1 MTETTCLFVDNLT
14 VIDCSYLHP
23 QRGLLGESWIVDIEL
38 TGELDE
44 QGMVFDFGHVKKLIK
59 STIDDSVDHKLV
71 VPASYSGVTVNP
83 EQTELRFEYADG
95 KILEHK
101 APADALCLVNVEAL
115 DADNVARYTESILKP
130 VLPSN
135 VLDVKIQLRT
145 EQIDGEFYHY
155 SHGLKKHLGNCQRI
169 AHGHRSTIHVLENG
183 NRSPEHEKQIADDF
197 SDIYIATQEDLAGET
212 ESNYQFAYT
221 AQQGQFEI
229 SLPKDCCYFIDT
241 DSTVELIAHHLQNKI
256 GGGVTVR
263 AFEGVGKGAVAGPA
277 N

>member
-1 MTETTCLFVDNLT
+1 MSEVTRLFVDNLT

-59 STIDDSVDHKLV
+59 STIDDTVDHKLV
-71 VPASYSGVTVNP
+71 VPVANAGVSVNAA
-83 EQTELRFEYADG
+83 QTELRFEYANG
-95 KILEHK
+95 KVLEHK
-101 APADALCLVNVEAL
+101 APADALCLVEVDAL
-115 DADNVARYTESILKP
+115 DAENVARYTESILKP

-183 NRSPEHEKQIADDF
+183 QRSAELEKQVASDF
-197 SDIYIATQEDLAGET
+197 NDIYIATQEDLVGET
-212 ESNYQFAYT
+212 AGNYQFAYT

-229 SLPKDCCYFIDT
+229 SLDKAACYFMDT
-241 DSTVELIAHHLQNKI
+241 DTTVELIAHHLQSKL

-263 AFEGVGKGAVAGPA
+263 AFEGVGKGAVAAPV
-277 N
+277 

>member
-1 MTETTCLFVDNLT
+1 MNNATCLFVDNLT

-59 STIDDSVDHKLV
+59 RTIDNTVDHKLV
-71 VPASYSGVTVNP
+71 VPALHSGVSVNA
-83 EQTELRFEYADG
+83 EQTELHFEYANG
-95 KILEHK
+95 KLLEHK
-101 APADALCLVNVEAL
+101 APADALCLVDVEAL

-135 VLDVKIQLRT
+135 VLGVKIQLRT

-169 AHGHRSTIHVLENG
+169 AHGHRSTIHVLKNG
-183 NRSPEHEKQIADDF
+183 QRSAALEKQVAADF
-197 SDIYIATQEDLAGET
+197 NDIYIATQEDLVGET

-221 AQQGQFEI
+221 AEQGQFEI
-229 SLPKDCCYFIDT
+229 SLDKSCCYFIET
-241 DSTVELIAHHLQNKI
+241 DSTVELIAHHLQKKI
-256 GGGVTVR
+256 GNGVTVR
-263 AFEGVGKGAVAGPA
+263 AFEGVGKGAIVTAA
-277 N
+277 S